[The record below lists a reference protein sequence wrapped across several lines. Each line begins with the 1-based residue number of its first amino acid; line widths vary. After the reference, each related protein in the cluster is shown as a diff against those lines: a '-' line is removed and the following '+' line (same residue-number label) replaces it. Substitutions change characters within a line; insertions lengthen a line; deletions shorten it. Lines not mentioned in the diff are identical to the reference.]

1 MTPGSSDVPIGPG
14 LVTLLALLV
23 AGALLGRGLRRLCG
37 GGGGSGSR
45 AYDLVLDVVAGLP
58 ALHLWLLL
66 LYGLGIRWTPIS
78 VSVSVALAV
87 SCVLVLS
94 RRRSRSVE
102 GTGPAGGEAA
112 SDGGSGDARGWSWGD
127 AVAALT
133 VLVFGAAAWTLRA
146 THPDFIYHWGIKGRK
161 FLLAGGPDFAYLSHG
176 WNHFIHPDY
185 PRLIPE
191 LYALTSLPAG
201 RFSEPVL
208 LLWSVVFFAAL
219 LVALRQ
225 ALDRGGLASTPR
237 QAVLA
242 FLALGLGAFAIG
254 HRLAGGA
261 DLPLALALAAAL
273 PVLLAPTLR
282 PADDLTLGLA
292 AAFAAVSKIEG
303 VALAGT
309 LVALHLWRR
318 FQDRRLGGPSIA
330 RIVLPPALVLLPWLA
345 LNLHHGLFQ
354 ATNSGAL
361 EPERWPV
368 VLRALGEALAV
379 PHWHGLSWLIL
390 ATPLLLPSR
399 RARGVAVVVLV
410 QLAFYLWVFFTQ
422 IGDPGLL
429 VRFSFP
435 RLLLPL
441 VPAVIVAGA
450 VTLAPPSSNSA
461 LSG

>member
-1 MTPGSSDVPIGPG
+1 VTPGSSDVPIGPG
-14 LVTLLALLV
+14 LTLLALLV

-37 GGGGSGSR
+37 GGGASGSH
-45 AYDLVLDVVAGLP
+45 AYGLVLDVVGGLL
-58 ALHLWLLL
+58 ALHLSLLVL
-66 LYGLGIRWTPIS
+66 HGLGIRWTPTS
-78 VSVSVALAV
+78 VSLALA
-87 SCVLVLS
+87 LAFAGALALNL
-94 RRRSRSVE
+94 RTSRSVE
-102 GTGPAGGEAA
+102 GLGPGSAEGSGGRSGGE
-112 SDGGSGDARGWSWGD
+112 RRWSWADGVT
-127 AVAALT
+127 AVA

-273 PVLLAPTLR
+273 PVLLAPTLE

-292 AAFAAVSKIEG
+292 AALAAASKIEG
-303 VALAGT
+303 VPLAGT
-309 LVALHLWRR
+309 LVALQLWRR
-318 FQDRRLGGPSIA
+318 VRDRRLGGPSIA
-330 RIVLPPALVLLPWLA
+330 RIVLPPALVLLPWLV
-345 LNLHHGLFQ
+345 LNLRHGLFQ

-361 EPERWPV
+361 EPERWPA

-410 QLAFYLWVFFTQ
+410 QLAFYLWIFFTQ
-422 IGDPGLL
+422 IGDPELL

-450 VTLAPPSSNSA
+450 VTLAPPSSNGA

>member
-1 MTPGSSDVPIGPG
+1 MTPSSDAPIGPG

-23 AGALLGRGLRRLCG
+23 VAALLGRGLRRSC
-37 GGGGSGSR
+37 GGGSGSR
-45 AYDLVLDVVAGLP
+45 ADDLVLDLVGGLL
-58 ALHLWLLL
+58 ALHLSLLL
-66 LYGLGIRWTPIS
+66 LHGLRIRWTPT
-78 VSVSVALAV
+78 SVALALALAV
-87 SCVLVLS
+87 SGALALHL
-94 RRRSRSVE
+94 RRSRPIE
-102 GTGPAGGEAA
+102 GLGSAGGEAA
-112 SDGGSGDARGWSWGD
+112 SDGRSGGERRWSSADGVT
-127 AVAALT
+127 AMA
-133 VLVFGAAAWTLRA
+133 VLVFAAAAWTLRA

-161 FLLAGGPDFAYLSHG
+161 FLLAGGPDFTYLSHP

-191 LYALTSLPAG
+191 LYAVTSLPAG

-208 LLWSVVFFAAL
+208 LLWSVVFFAVL

-225 ALDRGGLASTPR
+225 ALERGGVASGTR
-237 QAVLA
+237 RAVLA

-261 DLPLALALAAAL
+261 DLPLALALAVAL

-292 AAFAAVSKIEG
+292 AAFAAASKIEG
-303 VALAGT
+303 VPLAG
-309 LVALHLWRR
+309 ALIALQLWRR
-318 FQDRRLGGPSIA
+318 YRDRRLGGPSIA
-330 RIVLPPALVLLPWLA
+330 RIVLPPALVVLPWLV
-345 LNLHHGLFQ
+345 LNLRHGLFQ

-361 EPERWPV
+361 EPERWLA
-368 VLRALGEALAV
+368 VLTALGDALAV

-390 ATPLLLPSR
+390 GTPLLLANR

-410 QLAFYLWVFFTQ
+410 QLAFYLWIFFTQ
-422 IGDPGLL
+422 IGDPELL

-450 VTLAPPSSNSA
+450 VTLAPPRSNGA